1 MATIADIERRLA
13 QIERELPFWRRQRGG
28 VIAARWETERE
39 GLLEQLAPFRF
50 VSDPGALVLMDHAME
65 TGWRVRM
72 TSGEPPNTDSVMPF
86 RLVGTRR
93 HPGGWRWPRPWG
105 CSPKLY
111 DPDETDLSVAPRAWR
126 VRRER

>member
-86 RLVGTRR
+86 RNSVSGLQHLRTQGIL
-93 HPGGWRWPRPWG
+93 GWG
-105 CSPKLY
+105 S
-111 DPDETDLSVAPRAWR
+111 
-126 VRRER
+126 ERG